1 MFWKIFINDEVVD
14 VLQQLQYVRY
24 QHKHDVVLLCKP
36 EVAEAVLSS
45 DGKRC
50 FHIEGLYYFKPDSTT
65 YCIEEI
71 SESVYNKLLKQLEME
86 G

>member
-1 MFWKIFINDEVVD
+1 MFWKVFINNEVVD
-14 VLQQLQYVRY
+14 LLQQLQYVRY
-24 QHKHDVVLLCKP
+24 QYKHDVILFCEP

-45 DGKRC
+45 DGKRG
-50 FHIEGLYYFKPDSTT
+50 FHIDGLYYFKPDNTV

-71 SESVYNKLLKQLEME
+71 SESIYNKLKKQLEME